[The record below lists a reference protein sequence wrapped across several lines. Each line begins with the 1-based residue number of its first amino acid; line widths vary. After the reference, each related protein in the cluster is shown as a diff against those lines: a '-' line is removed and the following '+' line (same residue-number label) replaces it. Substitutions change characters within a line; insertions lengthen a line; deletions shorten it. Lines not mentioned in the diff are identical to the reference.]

1 MPTNSVEVTL
11 LNVSDKSLG
20 ISAMVYMLFKRV
32 MDLIGG
38 VVGVILLS
46 PLLLMVATA
55 IRLDSPGP
63 ILADTPK
70 RVGKDGRL
78 FHMYKF
84 RSMVQN
90 AHEVLEQ
97 NPKLMEEYKKN
108 SYKILNDPRVTRV
121 GRIIRRFSIDE
132 FPQFFNILKGDMSLV
147 GPRAYYPFELEEQ
160 QIKYP
165 NSRKFVKIILS
176 GKPGVTGIWQ
186 VSGRSNINFDKRVE
200 MDASYVQKKS
210 ALYDILLILKTIPA
224 VISGKGAI

>member
-1 MPTNSVEVTL
+1 
-11 LNVSDKSLG
+11 
-20 ISAMVYMLFKRV
+20 
-32 MDLIGG
+32 MDLGGGIVG
-38 VVGVILLS
+38 VVFLS
-46 PLLLMVATA
+46 PILMMVALA
-55 IRLDSPGP
+55 IKLDSQGP

-78 FHMYKF
+78 FRMYKF

-108 SYKILNDPRVTRV
+108 SYKIFNDPRITRV
-121 GRIIRRFSIDE
+121 GRFIRRFSIDE

-160 QIKYP
+160 QVKYP
-165 NSRKFVKIILS
+165 NSRKYVKIILS

-200 MDASYVQKKS
+200 MDAAYVQKKS
-210 ALYDILLILKTIPA
+210 VFYDIWLILKTIPA